1 MAYSSRGFF
10 EISEPG
16 LLYNLPHHLIQDGV
30 FGRLF
35 PVENVDA
42 LARLLIQEWNPGTL
56 QSFGDALHQH
66 VQANFSR
73 EQMCARTLVLW
84 RSLKLQ

>member
-1 MAYSSRGFF
+1 M
-10 EISEPG
+10 
-16 LLYNLPHHLIQDGV
+16 LYNLPHHLIQDGV

-42 LARLLIQEWNPGTL
+42 LARLLIQEWRPDTL
-56 QSFGDALHQH
+56 QSFGDALYQH
-66 VQANFSR
+66 VQANYSR
-73 EQMCARTLVLW
+73 EQMCARTLALW